1 MAEESRRIRV
11 KEGDMMIDIKLGD
24 RKLLTLKM
32 KEWAMNQEM
41 KATSTFWIKQG
52 KQRQNENQILP

>member
-1 MAEESRRIRV
+1 
-11 KEGDMMIDIKLGD
+11 
-24 RKLLTLKM
+24 M